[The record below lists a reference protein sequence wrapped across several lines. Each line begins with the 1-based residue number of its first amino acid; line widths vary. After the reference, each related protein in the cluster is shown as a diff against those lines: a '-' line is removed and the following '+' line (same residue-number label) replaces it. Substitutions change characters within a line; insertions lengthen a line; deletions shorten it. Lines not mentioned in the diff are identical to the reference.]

1 MKTLFSARFAGALA
15 VVAGLLGASFAQE
28 AVQTRVSLTSQPSG
42 ATLIVDG
49 LDRGTTPTTL
59 FDLTPG
65 RHHVKYRLA
74 GYVERNRF
82 IMVEPGPCLEKNEV
96 LQEEMGLLLLKT
108 EPEGCDI
115 RVNGVSIGRTP
126 RLITN
131 LAAKDTHSIR
141 LLKAGYQDQV
151 ITVKFEGRKPLV
163 REETLVPDAGAIS
176 ITSEPLGADVVVNG
190 VPRGKTPV
198 LVRGI
203 PKGRAVV
210 KFSLPGFREEVREL
224 AMRAGEQQNLPIV
237 LEALPGTLH
246 LISDPDG
253 ARFYVN
259 DEPRGPS
266 PLVIPGLKPGD
277 YVVRAEK
284 AGYGTVTKTVTI
296 DNGASA
302 REEFKLSNV
311 MGRIELRTEPAGATV
326 ILDGRTLG
334 TTRAVDEKTSISAS
348 FPIENVL
355 EGEHTLVVR
364 KEGYAEWIRHPKVE
378 NSKTTPCGA
387 RLQRLF
393 IPDIEI
399 VTDNGSYRGVLVSR
413 TPEMI
418 EIEVSLGINRTFR
431 RAEIREIKVLMP
443 DAKP

>member
-1 MKTLFSARFAGALA
+1 MMNRFDFRRLAALA
-15 VVAGLLGASFAQE
+15 VLAVLSFSVFAQE
-28 AVQTRVSLTSQPSG
+28 VVQTRVNLTSQPSG

-49 LDRGTTPTTL
+49 RDRGTTPTTL

-74 GYVERNRF
+74 GYVERDRF
-82 IMVEPGPCLEKNEV
+82 IMVEPGPCVEKNEV

-115 RVNGVSIGRTP
+115 RVNGVSVGRTP
-126 RLITN
+126 RLITS
-131 LAAKDTHSIR
+131 LAAKDTHNIR
-141 LLKAGYQDQV
+141 LLKAGYQDQAIV
-151 ITVKFEGRKPLV
+151 VKFEGRKPQV
-163 REETLVPDAGAIS
+163 REEKLVPDAGAIS
-176 ITSEPLGADVVVNG
+176 ITSDPSGADVTVNG

-210 KFSLPGFREEVREL
+210 KFSMAGFREEVREL
-224 AMRAGEQQNLPIV
+224 AMRAGDQQNLPIV

-246 LISDPDG
+246 LLSDPEG

-259 DEPRGPS
+259 DEPRGPA

-284 AGYGTVTKTVTI
+284 EGYGTVTKTITI
-296 DNGASA
+296 SNGASA
-302 REEFKLSNV
+302 REEFRLSNV
-311 MGRIELRTEPAGATV
+311 MGRIEIRTEPAGATV
-326 ILDGRTLG
+326 VLDGRTLG
-334 TTRAVDEKTSISAS
+334 VTRAVDEKSSVSAA
-348 FPIENVL
+348 FPIESVL

-364 KEGYAEWIRHPKVE
+364 KEGYAEWVRHPKVE
-378 NSKTTPCGA
+378 NNKTAQGVA

-413 TPEMI
+413 TPETV
-418 EIEVSLGINRTFR
+418 ELEVSLGINRTFR
-431 RAEIREIKVLMP
+431 RTEIRAINVLTP
-443 DAKP
+443 EVKP

>member
-1 MKTLFSARFAGALA
+1 MKNRLTVLFVALSVLTMA
-15 VVAGLLGASFAQE
+15 AFAQE
-28 AVQTRVSLTSQPSG
+28 AVQTRVNLTSQPAG

-49 LDRGTTPTTL
+49 RDRGTTPTTL
-59 FDLTPG
+59 FDLAPG

-74 GYVERNRF
+74 GYVERDRF
-82 IMVEPGPCLEKNEV
+82 INVEPGPCVEKNEV

-115 RVNGVSIGRTP
+115 RINGVSVGRTP

-131 LAAKDTHSIR
+131 LAAKDTHNIR
-141 LLKAGYQDQV
+141 LLKAGYQDQSIV
-151 ITVKFEGRKPLV
+151 VKFEGRKPLV

-176 ITSEPLGADVVVNG
+176 ITSEPAGADVIVNG
-190 VPRGKTPV
+190 VPRGKTPT

-210 KFSLPGFREEVREL
+210 KFSLEGFREEVREL

-246 LISDPDG
+246 LLSDPVG
-253 ARFYVN
+253 ARFYLN

-284 AGYGTVTKTVTI
+284 EGYGTVTKTVTI
-296 DNGASA
+296 SNGASA

-311 MGRIELRTEPAGATV
+311 MGRLEVRTEPAGATV
-326 ILDGRTLG
+326 VLDGRTIG
-334 TTRAVDEKTSISAS
+334 VTRAVDEKTPVSETFQIDS
-348 FPIENVL
+348 VL

-364 KEGYAEWIRHPKVE
+364 KEGYAEWVRHPKVE
-378 NSKTTPCGA
+378 NNKTTQGIA

-393 IPDIEI
+393 VPDVEI
-399 VTDNGSYRGVLVSR
+399 VTDNGNYRGVLVSR
-413 TPEMI
+413 TPETI
-418 EIEVSLGINRTFR
+418 EVEVSLGISRTFR
-431 RAEIREIKVLMP
+431 RAEIRSINLLTPE
-443 DAKP
+443 AKP